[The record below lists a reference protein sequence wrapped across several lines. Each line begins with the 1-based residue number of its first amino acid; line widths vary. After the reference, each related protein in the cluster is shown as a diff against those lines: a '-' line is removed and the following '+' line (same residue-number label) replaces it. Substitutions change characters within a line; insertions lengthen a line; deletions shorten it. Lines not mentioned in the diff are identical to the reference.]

1 MPVVGMP
8 DGTQVE
14 FPDDMPGEQIRSL
27 IAQKFPNE
35 AKALAPQSPISA
47 GGLFNALDSGV
58 AKGVALLGSIP
69 RTVSDLGATGIGKA
83 TNFVERQLGMPESPG
98 PPGPGR
104 FPLPSYDDLQKHI
117 QQKYYGGAAP
127 YEPQNTTEEYVKTVG
142 EFVPGAVMG
151 PGGLIAKGAQAVIPG
166 VASEAAGQ
174 FTKGS
179 DVEPYARAGAA
190 VLGSGATSLLSRP
203 GTAANAIREQLPPG
217 VTPQMVDNAQALMQD
232 AAQRGIRLT
241 WPEALSQVAQ
251 RPVLTN
257 AMRHLEASPQTE
269 ARMAEVFAGR
279 PQAIEQAARREA
291 GNIAP
296 VNPAPSTIGPAVGTA
311 AEDTIN
317 GVRQNINA
325 VAEPYYTASATIRL
339 TPQEMNRVR
348 ALPGFPEARDAVRND
363 PQLNRYV
370 QGLPDDSVGFLNEV
384 KKYLDQSATNAR
396 APVNA
401 QQNMQRA
408 AGYGN
413 DATFVRDAAGNAYF
427 GNPARNYETALAI
440 ERQGR
445 QQFLEPLL
453 QGPLGKIAAKDTTT
467 KNAINAL
474 FPQNPLP
481 NSAQEIT
488 TAVGALAARNARAAR
503 DLVRAHIEST
513 FNTAAKDLQSGAA
526 QMGGANFRK
535 QLVGNAQQAEN
546 LEAAVRALPNGGQV
560 WPGFNRFLEVLEATG
575 TRQNIGSRTAYNA
588 ELLKGQSTSGLAVE
602 AAKGAAS
609 PIRGAQFL
617 SDKYERFRLGRNLNE
632 LADILTNPGSANQ
645 LRAIARMPVGSGQA
659 EAAVIRLLTAAQSSR
674 TP

>member
-1 MPVVGMP
+1 MPIVGMP
-8 DGTQVE
+8 DGTQVQ

-27 IAQKFPNE
+27 IEQKFPNE
-35 AKALAPQSPISA
+35 VKSQSPQSPISA

-58 AKGVALLGSIP
+58 AKGVAMLGSIP
-69 RTVSDLGATGIGKA
+69 RTVSDLGATGIGKL
-83 TNFVERQLGMPESPG
+83 TNLAERQLGMPESQG
-98 PPGPGR
+98 PQGPGLLT
-104 FPLPSYDDLQKHI
+104 LPSYDSLQKHI
-117 QQKYYGGAAP
+117 QEKYYGGAAP
-127 YEPQNTTEEYVKTVG
+127 YEPQNTTEQFVKTIG
-142 EFVPGAVMG
+142 EFGPGAVMG

-190 VLGSGATSLLSRP
+190 VIGSGATSLLSRP
-203 GTAANAIREQLPPG
+203 GTAANAIREQLPAG
-217 VTPQMVDNAQALMQD
+217 VTPQMVNGAQALIQD
-232 AAQRGIRLT
+232 AAQRGVRLT

-279 PQAIEQAARREA
+279 PQAIEQATRREA

-296 VNPAPSTIGPAVGTA
+296 ANPAPSTIGSAVGTA
-311 AEDTIN
+311 AEDTIT

-325 VAEPYYTASATIRL
+325 VAEPYYAAANLDRVSPATMGQLRR
-339 TPQEMNRVR
+339 TPGW
-348 ALPGFPEARDAVRND
+348 AEARDAVRND

-370 QGLPDDSVGFLNEV
+370 ATLPENSVGFLNEV
-384 KKYLDQSATNAR
+384 KKYLNAASDNAA
-396 APVNA
+396 APVN
-401 QQNMQRA
+401 QQRNMQRS
-408 AGYGN
+408 AGYGT
-413 DATFVRDAAGNAYF
+413 DATTVRDAGVRASS
-427 GNPARNYETALAI
+427 NYETALAI
-440 ERQGR
+440 ETQGR

-467 KNAINAL
+467 QNAINAL

-481 NSAQEIT
+481 NSAQEIA
-488 TAVGALAARNARAAR
+488 TAVGALAARNTRAAR
-503 DLVRAHIEST
+503 DIVRAHIEST
-513 FNTAAKDLQSGAA
+513 FNSAAKDVQSGAA

-535 QLVGNAQQAEN
+535 KLVGNAQQAEN

-588 ELLKGQSTSGLAVE
+588 ELLKGQSASGLAVE

-609 PIRGAQFL
+609 PIYGAKFL
-617 SDKYERFRLGRNLNE
+617 SDRYERFRLGRNLNE

-659 EAAVIRLLTAAQSSR
+659 QATAIRILNAAQSSR
-674 TP
+674 AP

>member
-8 DGTQVE
+8 DGTQVK

-27 IAQKFPNE
+27 IERKFPNE
-35 AKALAPQSPISA
+35 VKAQSPQSPISA

-58 AKGVALLGSIP
+58 AKGVAMLGSIP

-98 PPGPGR
+98 PQGPGR

-117 QQKYYGGAAP
+117 QEQYYGGAKQ
-127 YEPQNTTEEYVKTVG
+127 YEPQNTTEKYVQSVG
-142 EFVPGAVMG
+142 EFAPGAFMG
-151 PGGLIAKGAQAVIPG
+151 PGGLIAKAAQAVVPG

-174 FTKGS
+174 FTEGS
-179 DVEPYARAGAA
+179 DVQPYAKAGAA
-190 VLGSGATSLLSRP
+190 IIGSGAASLLSRP
-203 GTAANAIREQLPPG
+203 GTAANAIREQLPAG
-217 VTPQMVDNAQALMQD
+217 VTPQMVDNAQALIQD
-232 AAQRGIRLT
+232 AAQRGVRLT
-241 WPEALSQVAQ
+241 WPEALSQVAG
-251 RPVLTN
+251 RPVLSN

-269 ARMAEVFAGR
+269 ARMADVFAGR
-279 PQAIEQAARREA
+279 PQAIEQATRREA

-296 VNPAPSTIGPAVGTA
+296 VNQAPSTIGSAVGTA

-325 VAEPYYTASATIRL
+325 VAEPFYNAANLDRVSGATMGQLRR
-339 TPQEMNRVR
+339 TPGW
-348 ALPGFPEARDAVRND
+348 AEARDAVRND
-363 PQLNRYV
+363 PQLNRHV
-370 QGLPDDSVGFLNEV
+370 ATLPENSVGFLNEV
-384 KKYLDQSATNAR
+384 KKYLNAASDNAA
-396 APVNA
+396 APVN
-401 QQNMQRA
+401 QQRNMQRS
-408 AGYGN
+408 AGYGT
-413 DATFVRDAAGNAYF
+413 DATAVRDAGVRASS
-427 GNPARNYETALAI
+427 NYETALAI
-440 ERQGR
+440 ETQGR

-467 KNAINAL
+467 QNAINAL

-488 TAVGALAARNARAAR
+488 TAVGALVGRNARAAR

-513 FNTAAKDLQSGAA
+513 FNLAAKDVQAGAA

-535 QLVGNAQQAEN
+535 QLVGNSQQAEN
-546 LEAAVRALPNGGQV
+546 LEAAVRALPNGAQV
-560 WPGFNRFLEVLEATG
+560 WPGFNRFLEVLQATG
-575 TRQNIGSRTAYNA
+575 TRQAIGSRTAYNDI
-588 ELLKGQSTSGLAVE
+588 LLKGQSASGLAVE

-617 SDKYERFRLGRNLNE
+617 SDRYERFRLGQNLNQ

-659 EAAVIRLLTAAQSSR
+659 QATAIRILNAAQSSR

>member
-1 MPVVGMP
+1 MPIVGMP
-8 DGTQVE
+8 DGTQVQ

-35 AKALAPQSPISA
+35 VKSQSPESPISA

-58 AKGVALLGSIP
+58 AKGVAMLGSIP
-69 RTVSDLGATGIGKA
+69 RTVSDLGATGIKKA
-83 TNFVERQLGMPESPG
+83 TNLVERQFGMPESPG
-98 PPGPGR
+98 PQGPGR
-104 FPLPSYDDLQKHI
+104 LPLPSYEDLQKHI
-117 QQKYYGGAAP
+117 QDKYYAGAGP
-127 YEPQNTTEEYVKTVG
+127 YEPQNTTEKYVQSVG

-151 PGGLIAKGAQAVIPG
+151 PGGLIAKTAQAVVPG
-166 VASEAAGQ
+166 LASEAAGQ
-174 FTKGS
+174 FTEGS
-179 DVEPYARAGAA
+179 DIQPYAKAGAA
-190 VLGSGATSLLSRP
+190 VLASGGTSLLSRP
-203 GTAANAIREQLPPG
+203 GTAASAIREQLPPG
-217 VTPQMVDNAQALMQD
+217 VTPQMVNGAQALMQD

-251 RPVLTN
+251 RPVLSN

-279 PQAIEQAARREA
+279 PQAVEQAARREA

-296 VNPAPSTIGPAVGTA
+296 ANPAPSTIGPAVGTA

-325 VAEPYYTASATIRL
+325 VAEPYYNAANLDRVSPATMGQLR
-339 TPQEMNRVR
+339 R
-348 ALPGFPEARDAVRND
+348 LPGWAEARDAVRND
-363 PQLNRYV
+363 PQLNRHV
-370 QGLPDDSVGFLNEV
+370 ALLPENSVGFLNEV
-384 KKYLDQSATNAR
+384 KKYLNTASDNAG

-401 QQNMQRA
+401 QRNMQRS
-408 AGYGN
+408 AGYGT
-413 DATFVRDAAGNAYF
+413 DATTVRDAGVRASS
-427 GNPARNYETALAI
+427 NYETALAI
-440 ERQGR
+440 ETQGR
-445 QQFLEPLL
+445 RQFLEPLL

-467 KNAINAL
+467 QNAINAL

-488 TAVGALAARNARAAR
+488 TAVGALATRNARAAR

-513 FNTAAKDLQSGAA
+513 FNSAARDLQSGAA

-560 WPGFNRFLEVLEATG
+560 WPGFNRFLEILEATG
-575 TRQNIGSRTAYNA
+575 TRQNIGSRTAYNT
-588 ELLKGQSTSGLAVE
+588 ELLKGQSASGLAVE

-617 SDKYERFRLGRNLNE
+617 SDRYERFRLGRNLNE

-659 EAAVIRLLTAAQSSR
+659 EAAVIRILTAAQSSR
-674 TP
+674 AAP

>member
-1 MPVVGMP
+1 MPIVGMP
-8 DGTQVE
+8 DGTQVQ

-35 AKALAPQSPISA
+35 VKSQSPESPISA

-58 AKGVALLGSIP
+58 AKGVAMLGSIP
-69 RTVSDLGATGIGKA
+69 RTVSDLGATGIKKA
-83 TNFVERQLGMPESPG
+83 TNLVERQFGMPESPG
-98 PPGPGR
+98 PQGPGR
-104 FPLPSYDDLQKHI
+104 LPLPSYEDLQKHI
-117 QQKYYGGAAP
+117 QDKYYDGAAP
-127 YEPQNTTEEYVKTVG
+127 YEPQNTTEKYVQSVG

-151 PGGLIAKGAQAVIPG
+151 PGGLIAKTAQAVVPG
-166 VASEAAGQ
+166 LASEAAGQ
-174 FTKGS
+174 FTEGS
-179 DVEPYARAGAA
+179 DIQPYAKAGAA
-190 VLGSGATSLLSRP
+190 VLASGGTSLLSRP
-203 GTAANAIREQLPPG
+203 GTAASAIREQLPPG
-217 VTPQMVDNAQALMQD
+217 VTPQMVNGAQALMQD

-251 RPVLTN
+251 RPVLSN

-279 PQAIEQAARREA
+279 PQAVEQAARREA

-296 VNPAPSTIGPAVGTA
+296 ANPAPSTIGPAVGTA

-325 VAEPYYTASATIRL
+325 VAEPYYNAANLDRVSPATMGQLR
-339 TPQEMNRVR
+339 R
-348 ALPGFPEARDAVRND
+348 LPGWAEARDAVRND
-363 PQLNRYV
+363 PQLNRHV
-370 QGLPDDSVGFLNEV
+370 ALLPENSVGFLNEV
-384 KKYLDQSATNAR
+384 KKYLNTASDNAG

-401 QQNMQRA
+401 QRNMQRS
-408 AGYGN
+408 AGYGT
-413 DATFVRDAAGNAYF
+413 DATTVRDAGVRASS
-427 GNPARNYETALAI
+427 NYETALAI
-440 ERQGR
+440 ETQGR
-445 QQFLEPLL
+445 RQFLEPLL

-467 KNAINAL
+467 QNAINAL

-488 TAVGALAARNARAAR
+488 TAVGALATRNARAAR

-513 FNTAAKDLQSGAA
+513 FNSAARDLQSGAA

-560 WPGFNRFLEVLEATG
+560 WPGFNRFLEILEATG
-575 TRQNIGSRTAYNA
+575 TRQNIGSRTAYNT
-588 ELLKGQSTSGLAVE
+588 ELLKGQSASGLAVE

-617 SDKYERFRLGRNLNE
+617 SDRYERFRLGRNLNE
-632 LADILTNPGSANQ
+632 LANILTNPGSANQ

-659 EAAVIRLLTAAQSSR
+659 EAAVIRILTAAQSSR
-674 TP
+674 AAP

>member
-35 AKALAPQSPISA
+35 VKSLSPQSPISA
-47 GGLFNALDSGV
+47 GGLYNALDSGV
-58 AKGVALLGSIP
+58 AKGTALLGSIP
-69 RTVSDLGATGIGKA
+69 RTVSDLGATGIKKA

-98 PPGPGR
+98 PQGPGLVT
-104 FPLPSYDDLQKHI
+104 LPSYEDLQKHI
-117 QQKYYGGAAP
+117 QDKYYGGAAP
-127 YEPQNTTEEYVKTVG
+127 YKPQNTTEEYVQTVG
-142 EFVPGAVMG
+142 EFVPGAVIG
-151 PGGLIAKGAQAVIPG
+151 PGGAIAKTAQAVIPG
-166 VASEAAGQ
+166 LASEAAGQ

-179 DVEPYARAGAA
+179 EVEPYARAGAA

-203 GTAANAIREQLPPG
+203 GTTANAIREQLPPG

-232 AAQRGIRLT
+232 AAQRGIRLA
-241 WPEALSQVAQ
+241 WPEALSQVAG

-279 PQAIEQAARREA
+279 PQQVQTAARQTFDTV
-291 GNIAP
+291 AP
-296 VNPAPSTIGPAVGTA
+296 PNHQPSTIGPAVGEA
-311 AEDTIN
+311 AEGTIN
-317 GVRQNINA
+317 ATRQNINA
-325 VAEPYYTASATIRL
+325 VAEPYYTAASL
-339 TPQEMNRVR
+339 ERVSHADMGQLR
-348 ALPGFPEARDAVRND
+348 RMPGWAEARDAVRND

-370 QGLPDDSVGFLNEV
+370 ATLPENSVGFLNEV
-384 KKYLDQSATNAR
+384 KKYLNAASDNAA
-396 APVNA
+396 APVN
-401 QQNMQRA
+401 QQRNMQRS
-408 AGYGN
+408 AGYGI
-413 DATFVRDAAGNAYF
+413 DATTVRDAGVRASG
-427 GNPARNYETALAI
+427 NYETALAI
-440 ERQGR
+440 ETQGR

-474 FPQNPLP
+474 FPANPLP
-481 NSAQEIT
+481 NSADEIT
-488 TAVGALAARNARAAR
+488 TAVGALAARNPNGTR
-503 DLVRAHIEST
+503 DLVRAHAEAT
-513 FNTAAKDLQSGAA
+513 FNEAAQNLQSGANQA
-526 QMGGANFRK
+526 GGAKFAA
-535 QLVGNAQQAEN
+535 VIAGNPQQRAN

-560 WPGFNRFLEVLEATG
+560 WPGFNRFLEILEATG

-588 ELLKGQSTSGLAVE
+588 ELLKGQSTSGLAIEGV
-602 AAKGAAS
+602 KGAAS

-617 SDKYERFRLGRNLNE
+617 SDRYERFRLGRNLNE

-645 LRAIARMPVGSGQA
+645 LRAIARMPVGSGRA
-659 EAAVIRLLTAAQSSR
+659 EAAVLRLLTAAQSSR